1 MNNSKKNIRGLVQVY
16 TGNGK
21 GKTTAA
27 VGSAI
32 RALGQGLRVCFVQFF
47 KNDKK
52 FSYGE
57 QKIFSQLKNLE
68 FHCFSPHHP
77 RLEKMV
83 DDAEIRQGCRQ
94 GMEFIKNIFLRNNF
108 DLLIIDELNI
118 ALRDGFLSPETVI
131 GLLKNKPAKM
141 EVIIT
146 GRGASKELMEYADL
160 VTEMLPVKHPY
171 DKGIPCRKG
180 IEY

>member
-1 MNNSKKNIRGLVQVY
+1 MNNSKKIIQGLIQVY

-32 RALGQGLRVCFVQFF
+32 RALGQGLRVCFVQLF

-77 RLEKMV
+77 QLEKMV
-83 DDAEIRQGCRQ
+83 DDAKIHQECQQ
-94 GMEFIKNIFLRNNF
+94 GMEFIKGIFVQDNF
-108 DLLIIDELNI
+108 ELLIIDELNI
-118 ALRDGFLSPETVI
+118 ALRDGFLKPEEVI
-131 GLLKNKPAKM
+131 DLLKSKPKEM

-146 GRGASKELMEYADL
+146 GRGAPKELIEYADL
-160 VTEMLPVKHPY
+160 VTEMVLVKHPY
-171 DKGIPCRKG
+171 DEGTPCRRG